1 MPHVGDGCK
10 WKGVLEK
17 HLCFITML
25 TVLIISNDFTVLCS
39 VKELFFFNAVKASCN
54 WIRVFVS
61 KYEDF
66 WQLNPGPL
74 CEPALCS
81 AEGGRPAVF

>member
-25 TVLIISNDFTVLCS
+25 TVLIVSNDFTVLHS
-39 VKELFFFNAVKASCN
+39 VKEIFFF
-54 WIRVFVS
+54 F
-61 KYEDF
+61 
-66 WQLNPGPL
+66 
-74 CEPALCS
+74 
-81 AEGGRPAVF
+81 